1 MSVSQTHESNPQ
13 KPLRLW
19 PGVLAVVLQWLAW
32 IGLPIVAPDNAALG
46 LTCGILLELVVL
58 VWWAFFSRV
67 PHAERWGALLLFI
80 VAAAVTPQIPGLLHP
95 SIPGMMFGILVI
107 PGLCLAL
114 VGWTVLSRFL
124 GAGPRR
130 LALAL
135 AILTACGF
143 WTLMRSEGVTG
154 GGHPQIV
161 WRWKQSAEDQL
172 LTRVGSEPAAIP
184 AAVPA
189 PATPA
194 ETPAAP
200 KTAPAAPKPALPET
214 AQAPNSHIDWP
225 GFRGPHRDSVVPGV
239 RIETDWS
246 ASPPK
251 EMWRRPVGPGWSSFA
266 VGDGRI
272 YTQEQRGEFEVV
284 ASYNAATGKP
294 AWTHRDAIRF
304 YDPGSGAGP
313 RGTPALQGGRVYAL
327 GATGIL
333 NALDARSGA
342 VVWTRNAAS
351 DTGAKRPDYGF
362 SGSPLVVDDLVIV
375 ATSGRLAA
383 YDRSTGAPR
392 WIQKEGRG
400 SYSSPQLLTIGGV
413 AQIVL
418 LNGAGTNGVAPADG
432 KVLWT
437 HPWPEPGISILQ
449 PALTADGGLL
459 SAEGDMMRG
468 KGVLRLAIANGP
480 SGWTVA
486 EVWTSRGLKPYFND
500 FVVHNGHGF
509 GFDGSILSCI
519 DLKDGQRK
527 WKGGRY
533 GNGQLVLLADQDLLL
548 VLSEEGELALVGA
561 TPDQFKE
568 LARVPAINGK
578 TWNHPVLVGDELLVR
593 NGQEMAAFRLALAH

>member
-1 MSVSQTHESNPQ
+1 MDSNANTPSR

-19 PGVLAVVLQWLAW
+19 PGVAALMLQWLAW
-32 IGLPIVAPDNAALG
+32 IGVPIIAPDAAPFGLAGGFLLG
-46 LTCGILLELVVL
+46 LVVVL
-58 VWWAFFSRV
+58 WWAFFSRV
-67 PHAERWGALLLFI
+67 PYAERWSAVLLII
-80 VAAAVTPQIPGLLHP
+80 VAVAVAPRIPGLLH
-95 SIPGMMFGILVI
+95 SSVGLMFVILVV

-114 VGWTVLSRFL
+114 VVWAVVSRSL
-124 GAGPRR
+124 GTGPGR
-130 LALAL
+130 LALVV
-135 AILTACGF
+135 AILAACGF
-143 WTLMRSEGVTG
+143 WALVRTGGVTG
-154 GGHPQIV
+154 GGRPQIS
-161 WRWKQSAEDQL
+161 WRWKQTSEEL
-172 LTRVGSEPAAIP
+172 LLARAGSEPVAVP
-184 AAVPA
+184 AAVPV

-200 KTAPAAPKPALPET
+200 KTSPVVPKAALAEM
-214 AQAPNSHIDWP
+214 AEAANSHIDWP
-225 GFRGPHRDSVVPGV
+225 GFRGPHRDSVVPGM

-284 ASYNAATGKP
+284 ACYDASTGKP
-294 AWTHRDAIRF
+294 VWTHRDAIRF

-313 RGTPALQGGRVYAL
+313 RGTPALHGGRVYAL

-342 VVWTRNAAS
+342 VVWTRNASS
-351 DTGAKRPDYGF
+351 DTGATRPDYGF

-413 AQIVL
+413 AQIVF
-418 LNGAGTNGVAPADG
+418 LNGAGTNGIAPADG
-432 KVLWT
+432 QVLWN

-459 SAEGDMMRG
+459 IAEGEMMRG
-468 KGVLRLAIANGP
+468 KGVQRLAVANGP
-480 SGWTVA
+480 GGWTVA

-500 FVVHNGHGF
+500 YVVHNGHAF
-509 GFDGSILSCI
+509 GFDGSILACI
-519 DLKDGQRK
+519 DLQDGERK

-533 GNGQLVLLADQDLLL
+533 GNGQLVLLPDQNLLL
-548 VLSEEGELALVGA
+548 VLSEEGDLALVSA
-561 TPDQFKE
+561 TSDQFRE
-568 LARVPAINGK
+568 LGRIPGIEGK
-578 TWNHPVLVGDELLVR
+578 TWNHPALAGDELLVR
-593 NGQEMAAFRLALAH
+593 NGQEMAAFRLALASR